1 MPRSGRAGPARSR
14 EIHAADRARSGPA
27 RALSPQ
33 ARRPAGERRRCSEGA
48 RDEARKE
55 ARRLRVWRRGRPAG
69 ATAPDVD
76 RFSSSS
82 GTASGS
88 ARSDEPPPTLAGALA
103 ELGAQALDAG
113 LVDEV
118 LGRQLERL
126 LPGVERFA
134 IAVLRAQRDPEI
146 EQLDGALERVSFRFD
161 G

>member
-1 MPRSGRAGPARSR
+1 MTSIAF
-14 EIHAADRARSGPA
+14 
-27 RALSPQ
+27 L
-33 ARRPAGERRRCSEGA
+33 RRRV
-48 RDEARKE
+48 R
-55 ARRLRVWRRGRPAG
+55 
-69 ATAPDVD
+69 
-76 RFSSSS
+76 
-82 GTASGS
+82 ASGS
-88 ARSDEPPPTLAGALA
+88 ARSDEPPATLTCALA

-161 G
+161 GGRVANRVGQVRGGGV